1 MKSALLSDAGR
12 ARAVYAKKGSDDAGT
27 EGGVSPV
34 LRTTDEDTTGAT
46 SLLLQ
51 EDMWNLYSATTST
64 SLGEHEGARLYF
76 RSALFPVADA
86 PAKAVGEL

>member
-46 SLLLQ
+46 SLRASRRHV
-51 EDMWNLYSATTST
+51 ESITATTST
-64 SLGEHEGARLYF
+64 SLRGHEGARLYF